1 MMEASPIPQEDER
14 ALAPESAQELGQ
26 MMENMEKIEAYLR
39 ERGVA
44 LELEKDENPFA
55 VLWPTRLTDAKSLR
69 ELGEQLRGWA
79 ARSPGVKRILGLE
92 QLLEG
97 RDPKISRLLS

>member
-1 MMEASPIPQEDER
+1 MGLFDWLWRRRSR
-14 ALAPESAQELGQ
+14 SARNFAQI
-26 MMENMEKIEAYLR
+26 NKTDEKIRADLR
-39 ERGVA
+39 QRGVV
-44 LELEKDENPFA
+44 LELENDEIPFA
-55 VLWPTRLTDAKSLR
+55 VLWPTRLADAKSLR
-69 ELGEQLRGWA
+69 KLGEQLRGWA